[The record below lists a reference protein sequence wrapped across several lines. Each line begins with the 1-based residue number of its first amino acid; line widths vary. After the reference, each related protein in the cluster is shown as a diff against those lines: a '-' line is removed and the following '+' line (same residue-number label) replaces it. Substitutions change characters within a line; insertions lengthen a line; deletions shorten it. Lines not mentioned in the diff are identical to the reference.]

1 MVTRAQRR
9 KINRINASKSTGP
22 KSAIGLQIASRNSLT
37 HGLTAEVLALSTED
51 KNVVAEQ
58 LNVWVDYYQ
67 PANPAEALFV
77 ENMAKAALTLRRCSV
92 HETNFL
98 NDQIE
103 NVPLRMMADAED
115 QLAALRKE
123 LAVDPEGA
131 VRGLERS
138 FHGVDW
144 MLGRWVFLQETVQR
158 NGGFFGY
165 TPVTHEAVRL
175 LGCDPDRPATTAVK
189 GYVLQLADAAAR
201 PDPQR
206 EFLARFVSNER
217 IHRDYFVLE
226 GRTIPDP
233 ELARSTVSLIV
244 RDEIAR
250 LEQLRKE
257 LQQEL
262 VLKLAREK
270 QMAVVPAD
278 GPDARLYLRY
288 HKEAELS
295 FHRNYKALM
304 RAQEERLAEAL
315 KEEDDMA
322 VETVPASLVS
332 DPSEAVSRNEANPP
346 AEPPSNGVE
355 ATSCGEATVSV
366 SAPSNGAAPVPSDT
380 AEPPVVNSPSAAP
393 AI

>member
-1 MVTRAQRR
+1 M
-9 KINRINASKSTGP
+9 
-22 KSAIGLQIASRNSLT
+22 T

-67 PANPAEALFV
+67 PANPAEALLV

-92 HETNFL
+92 HETAFL

-103 NVPLRMMADAED
+103 AVPLRMMADAED
-115 QLAALRKE
+115 RLAALRE
-123 LAVDPEGA
+123 GLVDDPEGS
-131 VRGLERS
+131 VRELERS

-165 TPVTHEAVRL
+165 SPVTHEAVRL

-217 IHRDYFVLE
+217 IHREYFVLE
-226 GRTIPDP
+226 GRTIPDQ
-233 ELARSTVSLIV
+233 ELARGTVSLIV

-288 HKEAELS
+288 HKEAEMS

-315 KEEDDMA
+315 EDDEETA
-322 VETVPASLVS
+322 VETVPASPVS
-332 DPSEAVSRNEANPP
+332 DLSEAVSRNEANPP
-346 AEPPSNGVE
+346 AEPPSNGV
-355 ATSCGEATVSV
+355 AAMSCGEPSVSV
-366 SAPSNGAAPVPSDT
+366 LAPSNGAAQVPSMVVEPPVANSPSSAPASVPVPST
-380 AEPPVVNSPSAAP
+380 VPPRQRLV
-393 AI
+393 

>member
-1 MVTRAQRR
+1 MVTRAQRLE
-9 KINRINASKSTGP
+9 INRINASKSTGP
-22 KSAIGLQIASRNSLT
+22 KSLIGLQIASRNSMT

-51 KNVVAEQ
+51 ENVVAEQ

-67 PANPAEALFV
+67 PANPAEALLV

-92 HETNFL
+92 HETAFL

-115 QLAALRKE
+115 RLAELRE
-123 LAVDPEGA
+123 GLVDDPEGS
-131 VRGLERS
+131 VRELERS

-144 MLGRWVFLQETVQR
+144 MLGRWAVLQETVQR

-165 TPVTHEAVRL
+165 SPVTHEAVRL
-175 LGCDPDRPATTAVK
+175 LGCDP
-189 GYVLQLADAAAR
+189 R

-206 EFLARFVSNER
+206 EFLAKFVSNER
-217 IHRDYFVLE
+217 IHREYFVLE

-278 GPDARLYLRY
+278 GPDARLFLRY

-315 KEEDDMA
+315 EGEDDST
-322 VETVPASLVS
+322 VEAAFVSPVS

-346 AEPPSNGVE
+346 NEPPSNGIIQ
-355 ATSCGEATVSV
+355 TSCGESSVSV
-366 SAPSNGAAPVPSDT
+366 SVPSNGAVQVPST
-380 AEPPVVNSPSAAP
+380 AVEPAAVNSSLAAP
-393 AI
+393 AIVPVPSTVPPRQRLVSA